1 MEERRARRIDL
12 TVVQMPEDGG
22 GSRPKPPKA
31 GARSVRLEPNPASGN
46 HQKAERPLTAKTVA
60 QPFPSR
66 ATAAT
71 GPVARSQKAAAISSM
86 SISRSTASGESGNA
100 LPAVSPTPS

>member
-60 QPFPSR
+60 QPSNMR
-66 ATAAT
+66 RTERLWMLSYTLAT
-71 GPVARSQKAAAISSM
+71 K
-86 SISRSTASGESGNA
+86 SILYAQR
-100 LPAVSPTPS
+100 